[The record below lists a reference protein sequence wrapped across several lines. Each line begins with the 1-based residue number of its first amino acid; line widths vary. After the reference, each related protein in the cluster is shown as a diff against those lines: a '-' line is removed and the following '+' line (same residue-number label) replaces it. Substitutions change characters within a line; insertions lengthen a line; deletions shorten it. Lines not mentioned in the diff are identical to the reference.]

1 MGKGGLVT
9 IAEFARL
16 LGISRQR
23 VTYAANKGKLKTTK
37 VNGVRM
43 VDPKIGMKQWEANR
57 SLVAAAKN
65 PSGKKATKKE
75 GSFFKYESPPKVDQD
90 GDLTMAE
97 AERREKVYK
106 SQLSELKYLEQA
118 GKLIEVDKVQRRAF
132 ELGRSVRDAIMQIPT
147 RFAHEL
153 AAETDPHK
161 LEIMLTKQLQKVLE
175 LLIIKQGRK

>member
-9 IAEFARL
+9 ISEFARL

-37 VNGVRM
+37 VNGVKM
-43 VDPKIGMKQWEANR
+43 VDPKIGKKQWEANR
-57 SLVAAAKN
+57 SQIAGAKN
-65 PSGKKATKKE
+65 PSGKKIKKE
-75 GSFFKYESPPKVDQD
+75 TTTYKYESPPKVDQD

-118 GKLIEVDKVQRRAF
+118 GKLIEVEKVQRRAF
-132 ELGRSVRDAIMQIPT
+132 ELGRKVRDALMQIPT

-161 LEIMLTKQLQKVLE
+161 LEIMLTKELQKALE
-175 LLIIKQGRK
+175 MLIIKKDRK